1 MACPLPDVRRLA
13 PGRRGSKLGG
23 KLATRGRTLRESAQ
37 IGGSADDVEG
47 VAQARARWPVPTPT
61 CVVRLLVGGV
71 RAGGNPRGR
80 LSHGGARGGG
90 KAGGVSGEPLFWPPE
105 GGPPGGGA
113 GGGG

>member
-37 IGGSADDVEG
+37 FGGSGDDVEG

-71 RAGGNPRGR
+71 RSSGKAQGR
-80 LSHGGARGGG
+80 PFHQGVTGEG
-90 KAGGVSGEPLFWPPE
+90 KAGRVNCVNLR
-105 GGPPGGGA
+105 
-113 GGGG
+113 